1 MDIFISSAFGYSQ
14 KKKEE
19 KEMKI
24 SAAVV
29 AAFSLAF
36 SFILVNFTGQCDA
49 ALQQGFYKGKCNSQ
63 DVEAIVASVVKR
75 RFNDKPRVAAGL
87 IRLFFHDCFVNG
99 CDASILLDGDSSEK
113 TAPPN
118 LSVSGYDVIDEA
130 KGLLEEACAG
140 VVSCADI
147 IAIAAR
153 DAVQLSGGV
162 RYEVQTGRR
171 DGSVSLASNV
181 DLPSPRFSVS
191 QSADAFAKKGIGL
204 TDMVLLLGGHTI
216 GFTNCSLFR
225 DRLYNFDNTGKPDP
239 TMDPLLVMK
248 LRLICP
254 RNSPADRTP
263 VSLDQNLAS
272 TFIVDNSFYKQIR
285 LGRGILQID
294 QALALDPLTNNTVA
308 SLANGNDFL
317 ARFGQAMVKL
327 GAVDPQMVLSGDAD
341 ITSDFLV
348 PQDVNNADGNFFTFT
363 GTRVLVGEDFPTKFT
378 ILKASMAEFPALNGH
393 SVSYVVLQ
401 FPAVSTNP
409 PHTHPRPPSSFSLS
423 PEAWNPVSWTQPTSF
438 SRSRYKLVTC
448 SSSPRD

>member
-1 MDIFISSAFGYSQ
+1 MDIFISSAFGNSQ
-14 KKKEE
+14 KKKE
-19 KEMKI
+19 KKMKI

-29 AAFSLAF
+29 AAAFSLAF

-153 DAVQLSGGV
+153 DAVQLSGGG

-171 DGSVSLASNV
+171 DGFVSLASNV

-191 QSADAFAKKGIGL
+191 QSADAFSKKGIGL

-248 LRLICP
+248 LRIICP
-254 RNSPADRTP
+254 QNSPADRTP

-327 GAVDPQMVLSGDAD
+327 GAVDVLTDSQGE
-341 ITSDFLV
+341 IRESCHLKNKPRSTFLF
-348 PQDVNNADGNFFTFT
+348 G
-363 GTRVLVGEDFPTKFT
+363 
-378 ILKASMAEFPALNGH
+378 
-393 SVSYVVLQ
+393 
-401 FPAVSTNP
+401 
-409 PHTHPRPPSSFSLS
+409 
-423 PEAWNPVSWTQPTSF
+423 
-438 SRSRYKLVTC
+438 
-448 SSSPRD
+448 